1 MRSFAKQTLE
11 RAAATSG
18 LPSLLRRFGKR
29 DRVIL
34 AYHNVVPNHSRS
46 LGEASLHLEL
56 GDFRAQLDFLQ
67 EHFDVVPLTELLQT
81 AEREEKPRASITFDD
96 AYRGCL
102 ELALGEL
109 VERGVPATIFVA
121 PGLLGGGAF
130 WWDILANPQAGQL
143 DPSLRVHILQ
153 RLHGHQPRVLEW
165 AAAEGLNRNELPP
178 LYHAATSEEVEEAGK
193 RPGISIDSHT
203 WSHVNLDSLEPMA
216 MAQELAQPLQW
227 LRERSLPGSGILSY
241 PYGFPP
247 RDDTDPIG
255 KAGYAFGL
263 LIQGG
268 PMSFSMIG
276 SRPFHIPRLNIP
288 RGLSLKGF
296 ELKISGAWFR

>member
-1 MRSFAKQTLE
+1 MRSFAKQALE
-11 RAAATSG
+11 KAGAASG
-18 LPSLLRRFGKR
+18 LPSLLRRFGTR

-34 AYHNVVPNHSRS
+34 AYHNVVPDRS
-46 LGEASLHLEL
+46 PPLGEASLHLEL
-56 GDFRAQLDFLQ
+56 GNFRAQLDFLQ
-67 EHFDVVPLTELLQT
+67 DHFDVIPLTELLQT
-81 AEREEKPRASITFDD
+81 TEREEKPRASITFDD

-130 WWDILANPQAGQL
+130 WWDILADPQAGRL

-153 RLHGHQPRVLEW
+153 RLHGHQPRVLKW
-165 AAAEGLNRNELPP
+165 AAEEGLKRNELTP
-178 LYHAATSEEVEEAGK
+178 LYHAATSEEVEETGK

-203 WSHVNLDSLEPMA
+203 WSHVNLGSMEAADMEN
-216 MAQELAQPLQW
+216 ELTQPLQW
-227 LRERSLPGSGILSY
+227 LRDRSLPGTGILSY

-247 RDDTDPIG
+247 RDDTDPMK

-268 PMSFSMIG
+268 PISFSMIG